1 MVFFFPR
8 LMHANSLQSCP
19 TLCDPMNCSPP
30 GPSSLLSR
38 WDSPGKNTGVGCHA
52 LLQGIFLTQRSNW
65 CLICLLHW
73 QVGYLPLAPPGE
85 PRALGSTLKFVFIL
99 VDLRGS
105 HMVSSSQSP
114 LCSPEPCRP
123 VLLKGISCLSLPR
136 HMSFL
141 LWLQHILYQLVTG
154 VRVSSVLVV
163 LDLAHREAFRS
174 LQMVMEM
181 WPRGLTWLESK
192 AAPRNPWLPQ
202 KDSKYLTELGKK
214 GQRQW
219 HSGIPLCSL

>member
-1 MVFFFPR
+1 MASGLFFPS
-8 LMHANSLQSCP
+8 LMHTNSLQSCL
-19 TLCDPMNCSPP
+19 TLCDPMNCSSP

-65 CLICLLHW
+65 
-73 QVGYLPLAPPGE
+73 YLFTT
-85 PRALGSTLKFVFIL
+85 STTWEAQSLMQHPKIL
-99 VDLRGS
+99 RWS
-105 HMVSSSQSP
+105 HMVSSSQFS
-114 LCSPEPCRP
+114 LCSPEPYRP

-154 VRVSSVLVV
+154 VQVSSVLVV

-219 HSGIPLCSL
+219 QPGIPLCSLQHLMP